1 MLLSNK
7 EMTKEFAQLFDRDI
21 RRLYKEME
29 SYTSEELIWQKTE
42 GIANSGGNL
51 CLHLMGNLSEYIGRI
66 LGNNPYQ
73 RDRPLE
79 FSATNIHKI
88 ELLTMVEKTREIVV
102 KTLKNLDFEKLNEIY
117 PENVLGYEMT
127 VSYFLIHLEGHLNYH
142 LGQINYHR
150 RILMSN
156 RATALSGG
164 MDF

>member
-1 MLLSNK
+1 
-7 EMTKEFAQLFDRDI
+7 MTTEFAQLFDRDI

-29 SYTSEELIWQKTE
+29 SYPSEQLIWQKTE

-51 CLHLMGNLSEYIGRI
+51 CLHLMGNLNEYIGRI

-73 RDRPLE
+73 RDRPHE
-79 FSATNIHKI
+79 FSAMDIPQK
-88 ELLTMVEKTREIVV
+88 ELLTIIEETRENVV
-102 KTLKNLDFEKLNEIY
+102 KTLENLDFEKLNELY

-150 RILMSN
+150 RIL
-156 RATALSGG
+156 TFQHGK
-164 MDF
+164 